1 MRGYGLGFSRQHSYP
16 SNKAITVPI
25 VLTSDT
31 NRRIGLTAGLDTGS
45 TYCVLER
52 RYAQYLDLD
61 LQAGV
66 PARIATATGA
76 FYCFGHELTMQ
87 VFDLEWQAVVYFA
100 EPEVFNINVVG
111 RIGFLDR
118 LQVGIV
124 DYEQLL
130 YLGLYDHQ

>member
-1 MRGYGLGFSRQHSYP
+1 VSVYNLRFSREHLYP
-16 SNKAITVPI
+16 STTAINLPI
-25 VLTSDT
+25 ILISDAH
-31 NRRIGLTAGLDTGS
+31 RRVGLTASLDTGS
-45 TYCVLER
+45 TYCVFER
-52 RYAQYLDLD
+52 RYAEYLDLD

-66 PARIATATGA
+66 PARIATATGS

-87 VFDLEWQAVVYFA
+87 VFDLERSVVVYFA
-100 EPEVFNINVVG
+100 EPEAFNINVVG

-130 YLGLYDHQ
+130 YLGLYDQQ